1 MDILHETLTALE
13 TEESVMLATILAT
26 SGSTP
31 ASAFSKMLICSGGMH
46 WKGTVGGGCVEGDVI
61 ESARNVYGQRIARV
75 LTFHLNEDDLAQG
88 LICGGSLHVLIETLT
103 QSDRLLLQEIKS
115 LRDNGDD
122 CVVAS
127 VLENGTIT
135 KRFLFA
141 HPGDEAAI
149 TRQWQEILQTQ
160 SPAGLSAASVT
171 AETRRA
177 FSRNQTRRVP
187 TECGEVIIE
196 PLAGTPHLI
205 IFGGGHVSKYVSR
218 SAAMAGFHVTIVD
231 DRKEYANA
239 ERFPEAVRTIVSEFH
254 TVRETIAITQSTY
267 IIIVTRGHRS
277 DEDVLAQVATSD
289 ARYIGMIGSK
299 RKVLTTYE
307 HLVERGI
314 PPEAFQRVHAP
325 MGVEIGA
332 VTPEEIGISVVAQL
346 IRVRRGEMAP
356 LRNKSDI
363 MDDVVRNL
371 AAKPHGR
378 NA

>member
-1 MDILHETLTALE
+1 
-13 TEESVMLATILAT
+13 
-26 SGSTP
+26 
-31 ASAFSKMLICSGGMH
+31 
-46 WKGTVGGGCVEGDVI
+46 
-61 ESARNVYGQRIARV
+61 
-75 LTFHLNEDDLAQG
+75 
-88 LICGGSLHVLIETLT
+88 
-103 QSDRLLLQEIKS
+103 
-115 LRDNGDD
+115 
-122 CVVAS
+122 
-127 VLENGTIT
+127 
-135 KRFLFA
+135 
-141 HPGDEAAI
+141 
-149 TRQWQEILQTQ
+149 
-160 SPAGLSAASVT
+160 
-171 AETRRA
+171 
-177 FSRNQTRRVP
+177 
-187 TECGEVIIE
+187 
-196 PLAGTPHLI
+196 
-205 IFGGGHVSKYVSR
+205 
-218 SAAMAGFHVTIVD
+218 
-231 DRKEYANA
+231 
-239 ERFPEAVRTIVSEFH
+239 VSEFH

-314 PPEAFQRVHAP
+314 PPEALQRVHAP

-346 IRVRRGEMAP
+346 IRIRRGEMAP

>member
-1 MDILHETLTALE
+1 
-13 TEESVMLATILAT
+13 
-26 SGSTP
+26 
-31 ASAFSKMLICSGGMH
+31 
-46 WKGTVGGGCVEGDVI
+46 
-61 ESARNVYGQRIARV
+61 
-75 LTFHLNEDDLAQG
+75 

-127 VLENGTIT
+127 VLENDAIT

-314 PPEAFQRVHAP
+314 PPEALQRVHAP

-346 IRVRRGEMAP
+346 IRIRRGEMAP